1 MRYAVI
7 LAGGAG
13 TRLWP
18 MSQSGRPKQLIP
30 LLEGKSLLGMAFDR
44 LEGLIPLGNRYVC
57 AAAEHEEA
65 ILSGIAGLDRRRF
78 LGEPEGRDTLAAVGL
93 AAAVLAAE
101 DPEAV
106 IGVFTADHLI
116 EPVERFQAVVA
127 EGFALAERMPEV
139 LVTFGIIPTEPA
151 TSFGYLAL
159 GRPLEGGG
167 KVVDRFAE
175 KPPADLAREYFQE
188 GPQRWLWNSGMF
200 VWRAATLLDCIGR
213 YKPAVLAGL
222 QTVAQHWHT
231 PRRRKVLEE
240 VYSTLERI
248 SVDFAV
254 MEPAA
259 ADPAV
264 TVAAIPMPV
273 RWLDV
278 GSWPAFARTCPRD
291 EWENALA
298 ADRHLLLD
306 TSNCLVVSD
315 DADHL
320 VATIGCRDL
329 IVVHTAA
336 ATLVCPADQA
346 ERIKELCKLVEAQ
359 FGGGYA

>member
-18 MSQSGRPKQLIP
+18 MSQSRRPKQLIP
-30 LLEGKSLLGMAFDR
+30 LLQGKSLLGMAFDR

-65 ILSGIAGLDRRRF
+65 ILSGLAGLDRRRF

-116 EPVERFQAVVA
+116 EPVERFLAVVRQ
-127 EGFALAERMPEV
+127 GFALAERMPEV
-139 LVTFGIIPTEPA
+139 LVTFGITPTEPA
-151 TSFGYLAL
+151 TSFGYLEL
-159 GRPLEGGG
+159 GRPLEGGARL
-167 KVVDRFAE
+167 VDRFAE
-175 KPPADLAREYFQE
+175 KPPADLARQYLRE

-200 VWRAATLLDCIGR
+200 VYRAATLLDCIGR
-213 YKPAVLAGL
+213 YKPAVLKGL
-222 QTVAQHWHT
+222 QAIAQHWHT
-231 PRRRKVLEE
+231 PRRREVLEE

-254 MEPAA
+254 MESAA

-264 TVAAIPMPV
+264 TLRPFPCRSVGWTWAPGPPSPAPV
-273 RWLDV
+273 PATSRKTP
-278 GSWPAFARTCPRD
+278 WPRIGIYCWTRRTAWWCP
-291 EWENALA
+291 
-298 ADRHLLLD
+298 
-306 TSNCLVVSD
+306 
-315 DADHL
+315 
-320 VATIGCRDL
+320 TIR
-329 IVVHTAA
+329 TTWWRRSAA
-336 ATLVCPADQA
+336 AT
-346 ERIKELCKLVEAQ
+346 
-359 FGGGYA
+359 

>member
-116 EPVERFQAVVA
+116 EPVERFQAVVE

-151 TSFGYLAL
+151 TSFGYLEL

-200 VWRAATLLDCIGR
+200 VWRASTLLDCIGR

-222 QTVAQHWHT
+222 QTVAQHWHDAA
-231 PRRRKVLEE
+231 PPQGARRGV
-240 VYSTLERI
+240 
-248 SVDFAV
+248 FHAG
-254 MEPAA
+254 
-259 ADPAV
+259 ADQRRFRGDGAGRGRPGGHGGGHSHAG
-264 TVAAIPMPV
+264 
-273 RWLDV
+273 RWLNV

-291 EWENALA
+291 EHGKRPGRG
-298 ADRHLLLD
+298 RHLLLD

-359 FGGGYA
+359 FGSGYA